1 MRPVVNSI
9 VVGDRRFVW
18 TYRRQMAG
26 DVPLWV
32 EKSLLLADFW
42 LRVLMRLFSWTGIY
56 TSTIC
61 CLAAILTRKLPP
73 MVIVLPIAII
83 VCGVVLM
90 FGAFSGESPYQ
101 YDRHEEK
108 LK

>member
-1 MRPVVNSI
+1 MKLVVSSI
-9 VVGDRRFVW
+9 EVGDRKFIW

-32 EKSLLLADFW
+32 EKSLLQADFW
-42 LRVLMRLFSWTGIY
+42 LRWLMRLFSWTGIY

-61 CLAAILTRKLPP
+61 CLAAILTRALPP
-73 MVIVLPIAII
+73 MVIVWPIAII
-83 VCGVVLM
+83 VCGVAM
-90 FGAFSGESPYQ
+90 IFGALSGADPYQ

-108 LK
+108 RK